1 MNKKQA
7 DLQKNKFTRSR
18 SSKQNLKKSKR
29 TESSKRWISR
39 QLNDPYVS
47 EAQKRGYRSRSAFK
61 LLQINEKFN
70 LFKSGMVIIDLGC
83 APGGWLQVITEII
96 NKNKKGQLIGIDLL
110 DTDILPYVEILK
122 GDINDENILFQINKI
137 LNGKKVNG
145 VVSDMAADTTGHKS
159 TDHLRTTMLL
169 ESAIDI
175 AIDFLDEDGFFL
187 GKCFMGGAE
196 ASILETL
203 NNSFKVVKH
212 VKPDA
217 SRKESV
223 ESYVVAMHYK
233 NKTAKQII

>member
-1 MNKKQA
+1 MNKKKV
-7 DLQKNKFTRSR
+7 DLQKNKFASSR
-18 SSKQNLKKSKR
+18 SSKQKLKKSKR

-110 DTDILPYVEILK
+110 DTDILPNVEILK
-122 GDINDENILFQINKI
+122 GDINDENILSQINKI

-145 VVSDMAADTTGHKS
+145 VVSDMAADTTGHRP

-175 AIDFLDEDGFFL
+175 AKDFLDEDGFFL
-187 GKCFMGGAE
+187 ENA
-196 ASILETL
+196 LR
-203 NNSFKVVKH
+203 VVQRQ
-212 VKPDA
+212 V
-217 SRKESV
+217 S
-223 ESYVVAMHYK
+223 
-233 NKTAKQII
+233 

>member
-1 MNKKQA
+1 MNKKKV
-7 DLQKNKFTRSR
+7 DLQKNKFASSR
-18 SSKQNLKKSKR
+18 SSKQKLKKSKR

-83 APGGWLQVITEII
+83 APGGWLQVITDII

-110 DTDILPYVEILK
+110 DTDILPNVEILK
-122 GDINDENILFQINKI
+122 GDINDENIISQINKI
-137 LNGKKVNG
+137 LNSKKVNG
-145 VVSDMAADTTGHKS
+145 VVSDMAADTTGHKP

-175 AIDFLDEDGFFL
+175 AKDFLDEGGFFL
-187 GKCFMGGAE
+187 GKCFKGGAE
-196 ASILETL
+196 ATILNIL
-203 NNSFKVVKH
+203 NKSFKVVKH

-223 ESYVVAMHYK
+223 ESYVLAMHYK
-233 NKTAKQII
+233 F

>member
-1 MNKKQA
+1 MNKKKV
-7 DLQKNKFTRSR
+7 DLQKNRFASSR
-18 SSKQNLKKSKR
+18 SSKQKLKKSKR

-110 DTDILPYVEILK
+110 DTDILPNVEILK
-122 GDINDENILFQINKI
+122 GDINDENILSQINKI

-145 VVSDMAADTTGHKS
+145 VVSDMAADTTGHKP

-175 AIDFLDEDGFFL
+175 AKDFLDEDGFFL
-187 GKCFMGGAE
+187 GKCFKGGAE
-196 ASILETL
+196 ASVLEIL
-203 NNSFKVVKH
+203 NKSFKVVKH

-223 ESYVVAMHYK
+223 ESYVLAMHYK
-233 NKTAKQII
+233 NKT

>member
-1 MNKKQA
+1 MNKKKV
-7 DLQKNKFTRSR
+7 DLQKNKFASSR
-18 SSKQNLKKSKR
+18 SSKQKLKKSKR

-96 NKNKKGQLIGIDLL
+96 NKNTRGQLIGIDLL
-110 DTDILPYVEILK
+110 DTDILPNVEILK
-122 GDINDENILFQINKI
+122 GDINDENILSQINKI

-145 VVSDMAADTTGHKS
+145 VVSDMAADTTGHRP

-175 AIDFLDEDGFFL
+175 AKDYLNEGGFFL
-187 GKCFMGGAE
+187 GKCFKGGAE
-196 ASILETL
+196 ASVLDNL
-203 NNSFKVVKH
+203 NKSFKVVKH

-223 ESYVVAMHYK
+223 ESYVLAMHYK
-233 NKTAKQII
+233 NKT

>member
-1 MNKKQA
+1 MNKKKV
-7 DLQKNKFTRSR
+7 DLQKNKFASSR
-18 SSKQNLKKSKR
+18 SSKQKLKKSKR

-83 APGGWLQVITEII
+83 APGGWLQVITDII

-110 DTDILPYVEILK
+110 DTDILPNVEILK
-122 GDINDENILFQINKI
+122 GDINDENILSQINKI

-145 VVSDMAADTTGHKS
+145 VVSDMAADTTGHRP

-175 AIDFLDEDGFFL
+175 AKDFLDEDGFFL
-187 GKCFMGGAE
+187 GKCFKGGAE
-196 ASILETL
+196 AGVLETL
-203 NNSFKVVKH
+203 NKSFKVVKH

-223 ESYVVAMHYK
+223 ESYVLAMHYK
-233 NKTAKQII
+233 SKT

>member
-1 MNKKQA
+1 MNKKKV
-7 DLQKNKFTRSR
+7 DLQKNKFASSR
-18 SSKQNLKKSKR
+18 SSKQKLKKSKR

-83 APGGWLQVITEII
+83 APGGWLQVITDII

-110 DTDILPYVEILK
+110 DTDILPNVEILK
-122 GDINDENILFQINKI
+122 GDINDENILSQINKI

-145 VVSDMAADTTGHKS
+145 VVSDMAADTTGHRP

-169 ESAIDI
+169 ESAIYI
-175 AIDFLDEDGFFL
+175 AKDFLDEDGFFL
-187 GKCFMGGAE
+187 GKCFKGGAE
-196 ASILETL
+196 SSILEIL
-203 NNSFKVVKH
+203 NKSFKVVKH

-223 ESYVVAMHYK
+223 ESYVLAMHYK
-233 NKTAKQII
+233 NKT

>member
-1 MNKKQA
+1 MNKKKV
-7 DLQKNKFTRSR
+7 DLQKNKFASSR
-18 SSKQNLKKSKR
+18 SSKQKLKKSKR

-83 APGGWLQVITEII
+83 APGGWLQVITDII

-110 DTDILPYVEILK
+110 DTDILPKVEILK
-122 GDINDENILFQINKI
+122 GDINDENILSQINKI

-145 VVSDMAADTTGHKS
+145 VVSDMAADTTGHRP

-169 ESAIDI
+169 
-175 AIDFLDEDGFFL
+175 
-187 GKCFMGGAE
+187 
-196 ASILETL
+196 
-203 NNSFKVVKH
+203 
-212 VKPDA
+212 
-217 SRKESV
+217 
-223 ESYVVAMHYK
+223 
-233 NKTAKQII
+233 

>member
-1 MNKKQA
+1 MNKKKV
-7 DLQKNKFTRSR
+7 DLQKNKFARSR
-18 SSKQNLKKSKR
+18 SSKQKLKKSKR
-29 TESSKRWISR
+29 KESSKRWISR

-110 DTDILPYVEILK
+110 DTDILPNVEILK
-122 GDINDENILFQINKI
+122 GDINDENILSQINKI

-145 VVSDMAADTTGHKS
+145 VVSDMAADTTGHRP
-159 TDHLRTTMLL
+159 TDHLRTNMLL

-175 AIDFLDEDGFFL
+175 AKDFLDKDGFFL
-187 GKCFMGGAE
+187 GKCFKGGAE
-196 ASILETL
+196 SSILKTL
-203 NNSFKVVKH
+203 NKSFKVVKH

-223 ESYVVAMHYK
+223 ESYVLAMHYK
-233 NKTAKQII
+233 NKT

>member
-1 MNKKQA
+1 MNKKKI
-7 DLQKNKFTRSR
+7 DLQKNKFASSR
-18 SSKQNLKKSKR
+18 SSKQKLKKSKR

-110 DTDILPYVEILK
+110 DTDILPNVEILK
-122 GDINDENILFQINKI
+122 GDINDENIISQINKI
-137 LNGKKVNG
+137 LNSKKVNG
-145 VVSDMAADTTGHKS
+145 VVSDMAADTTGHKP

-175 AIDFLDEDGFFL
+175 AKDFLDEGGFFL
-187 GKCFMGGAE
+187 GKCFKGGAE
-196 ASILETL
+196 ATILNVL
-203 NNSFKVVKH
+203 NKSFKVVKH

-223 ESYVVAMHYK
+223 ESYVLAMHYK
-233 NKTAKQII
+233 F

>member
-1 MNKKQA
+1 MDKKKV
-7 DLQKNKFTRSR
+7 DLQKNKFASSR
-18 SSKQNLKKSKR
+18 SSKQKLKKSKR

-83 APGGWLQVITEII
+83 APGGWLQVITDII

-110 DTDILPYVEILK
+110 DTDILPNVEILK
-122 GDINDENILFQINKI
+122 GDINDENILSQINKI

-145 VVSDMAADTTGHKS
+145 VVSDMAADTTGHRP
-159 TDHLRTTMLL
+159 TDHLRTTILL

-175 AIDFLDEDGFFL
+175 AKDFLDEDGFFL
-187 GKCFMGGAE
+187 GKCFKGGAE
-196 ASILETL
+196 ASVLETL
-203 NNSFKVVKH
+203 NKSFKVVKH

-223 ESYVVAMHYK
+223 ESYVLAMQYK
-233 NKTAKQII
+233 NKT

>member
-1 MNKKQA
+1 MNKKKV
-7 DLQKNKFTRSR
+7 DLQKNKFASSR
-18 SSKQNLKKSKR
+18 SSKQKLKKSKR

-83 APGGWLQVITEII
+83 APGGWLQVITDII
-96 NKNKKGQLIGIDLL
+96 NKNKKGQLIGVDLV
-110 DTDILPYVEILK
+110 DTDILPNVEILK
-122 GDINDENILFQINKI
+122 GDINDENILSQINKI

-145 VVSDMAADTTGHKS
+145 VVSDMAADTTGHRP

-175 AIDFLDEDGFFL
+175 AKNFLDEDGFFL
-187 GKCFMGGAE
+187 GKCFKGGAE
-196 ASILETL
+196 IESLSLMRKYFT
-203 NNSFKVVKH
+203 KVNH
-212 VKPDA
+212 IKPDS

-223 ESYVVAMHYK
+223 EGYVIALGFK
-233 NKTAKQII
+233 GL

>member
-1 MNKKQA
+1 MNKKKV
-7 DLQKNKFTRSR
+7 DLQKNKFASSR
-18 SSKQNLKKSKR
+18 SSKQKLKKSKR

-70 LFKSGMVIIDLGC
+70 LFKSGMIIIDLGC

-96 NKNKKGQLIGIDLL
+96 NKNKKGQIIGIDLL
-110 DTDILPYVEILK
+110 DTDILPNVEILK
-122 GDINDENILFQINKI
+122 GDINDENILSQINKI

-145 VVSDMAADTTGHKS
+145 VVSDMAADTTGHKP

-175 AIDFLDEDGFFL
+175 AKDLLDEDGFFL
-187 GKCFMGGAE
+187 GKCFKGGAE
-196 ASILETL
+196 ASVLETL
-203 NNSFKVVKH
+203 NKSFKVVKH

-223 ESYVVAMHYK
+223 ESYVLAMHYK
-233 NKTAKQII
+233 NKT

>member
-1 MNKKQA
+1 MNKKKV
-7 DLQKNKFTRSR
+7 DLQKNKFASSR
-18 SSKQNLKKSKR
+18 SSKQKLKKSKR

-83 APGGWLQVITEII
+83 APGGWLQVITDII

-110 DTDILPYVEILK
+110 DTDILPNVEILK
-122 GDINDENILFQINKI
+122 GDINDENILSQINKI

-145 VVSDMAADTTGHKS
+145 VVSDMAADTTGHRP

-175 AIDFLDEDGFFL
+175 AKDFLDEDGFFL
-187 GKCFMGGAE
+187 E
-196 ASILETL
+196 NVLR
-203 NNSFKVVKH
+203 VVQRQ
-212 VKPDA
+212 V
-217 SRKESV
+217 S
-223 ESYVVAMHYK
+223 
-233 NKTAKQII
+233 

>member
-1 MNKKQA
+1 MNKKKV
-7 DLQKNKFTRSR
+7 DLQKNKFASSR
-18 SSKQNLKKSKR
+18 SSKQKLKKSKR

-96 NKNKKGQLIGIDLL
+96 NKNRKGQLIGIDLL
-110 DTDILPYVEILK
+110 DTDILPNVEILQ
-122 GDINDENILFQINKI
+122 GDINDENILSQINKI

-145 VVSDMAADTTGHKS
+145 VVSDMAADTTGHRP

-175 AIDFLDEDGFFL
+175 AKDFLDEDGFFL
-187 GKCFMGGAE
+187 GKCFKGGAE
-196 ASILETL
+196 SSVLENL
-203 NNSFKVVKH
+203 NKSFKVVKH

-223 ESYVVAMHYK
+223 ESYVLAMHYK
-233 NKTAKQII
+233 NKT